1 MMHYHGSCLWKPTA
15 RIGRGMGI
23 KMSLRL
29 ELDGILF
36 KTTFCQS
43 QEGMATSRN
52 SSMYGGNDP
61 VTYNGIAIKYS

>member
-1 MMHYHGSCLWKPTA
+1 
-15 RIGRGMGI
+15 MGI